1 MKKLTQIGKFKEG
14 FNVQGFYICIE
25 KFIRTTKGGDLYI
38 DLELRDLS
46 GTIHGKIWHNISEL
60 SSKFDKGDA
69 VAVSG
74 IVEFYLETL
83 QLKINKINK
92 ATRQYYGR
100 YGFEPAKIVPSS
112 KKDPYKMWKAVLNI
126 IGEIK
131 IEELKRLILLIYKE
145 NKNKIMIKPG
155 SINSSYNFR
164 SGFLEQTLVMAQIAK
179 KIAPFYEIN
188 KDLVIGGVL
197 LIKIGVIR
205 QIKSGYISEYSKE
218 GHLLGQTI
226 LGRDILNTA
235 IKRLKNFPKDLKTKL
250 EHVIISHENNYQPNT
265 SYRPSFPE
273 ALFVHFIY
281 KMNSNM
287 KLMEQIIIDDSNESE
302 FTNKHNFFRLPI
314 FKE

>member
-1 MKKLTQIGKFKEG
+1 MKKLTPIGKFIEG
-14 FNVQGFYICIE
+14 SSVQGFYICTE

-46 GTIHGKIWHNISEL
+46 GTIYGKIWDNISEL
-60 SSKFDKGDA
+60 SSKFHKGDA

-74 IVEFYLETL
+74 IVELYIDTL
-83 QLKINKINK
+83 QLKIKKINK

-100 YGFEPAKIVPSS
+100 YGFDPVKIVPSS

-131 IEELKRLILLIYKE
+131 IKEIKKLLLLIYKE
-145 NKNKIMIKPG
+145 NKNKIMIKPS

-179 KIAPFYEIN
+179 KIAPYYKID
-188 KDLVIGGVL
+188 KDLAIGGIL
-197 LIKIGVIR
+197 LIKIGVIK
-205 QIKSGYISEYSKE
+205 QIKSGYISENSKE
-218 GHLLGQTI
+218 GYLLGQTI

-235 IKRLKNFPKDLKTKL
+235 IKRLKHFPEDLKIKL
-250 EHVIISHENNYQPNT
+250 EHIMISHENNYQPNT

-281 KMNSNM
+281 KMNFNI
-287 KLMEQIIIDDSNESE
+287 KLMEQIILDDSGENE
-302 FTNKHNFFRLPI
+302 FTTTHNHFRLPI
-314 FKE
+314 LKE

>member
-1 MKKLTQIGKFKEG
+1 MKKLTPISNFTEG
-14 FNVQGFYICIE
+14 SNVQGFYICTE

-46 GTIHGKIWHNISEL
+46 GAIYGKIWDNIPEL
-60 SSKFDKGDA
+60 SAKFDKGDA

-74 IVEFYLETL
+74 IVEFYFETL

-100 YGFEPAKIVPSS
+100 YGFDPAKIVPSS

-131 IEELKRLILLIYKE
+131 IKDIQKLILLIYKE
-145 NKNKIMIKPG
+145 NKNKIMIQPS
-155 SINSSYNFR
+155 SISSSYNFR
-164 SGFLEQTLVMAQIAK
+164 SGFLEQTLVMAQLAK
-179 KIAPFYEIN
+179 KIAPYYKID
-188 KDLVIGGVL
+188 KDLAICGIL
-197 LIKIGVIR
+197 LIKIGVIK
-205 QIKSGYISEYSKE
+205 QIKSGYISENSKE
-218 GHLLGQTI
+218 GYLLGQTI

-235 IKRLKNFPKDLKTKL
+235 IKRLKDFPEDLKIKL
-250 EHVIISHENNYQPNT
+250 EHIMISHENNYQPNT

-273 ALFVHFIY
+273 ALFVHYIY

-287 KLMEQIIIDDSNESE
+287 KLMEQIILDDSGENE
-302 FTNKHNFFRLPI
+302 FTTIHNHFRLPI
-314 FKE
+314 LKE